1 MLASG
6 YWQDLTTRDFD
17 RLDPEVTV
25 ALLPVAAVEQHGPH
39 LPLATDALINAGIIA
54 RTLERLPAGPC
65 LLVLPALTIGHSLE
79 HSGYAGTLSADAET
93 LLALWT
99 QVGAGVA
106 RAGVRRLIVFNSHG
120 GQSALVDLAA
130 VRLRAEHRLLAV
142 RAGYFGFGVP
152 EGLFAADE
160 LAHGLHGGE
169 VETSLLLD
177 LRPDLVRREA
187 LADFHGLP
195 AQMAA
200 AGGLLG
206 PERPI
211 GFGWMSQDLHP
222 AGACGNAA
230 RADAERGRL
239 LLDHLAGCLVRLVY
253 EVVSLPLSV
262 LASR

>member
-1 MLASG
+1 MLPSG

-17 RLDPEVTV
+17 RLDAEATV

-39 LPLATDALINAGIIA
+39 LPLATDALINAGVLA

-65 LLVLPALTIGHSLE
+65 LLVLPPLTIGHSLE
-79 HSGYAGTLSADAET
+79 HTAYAGTLSADAEI
-93 LLALWT
+93 LLALWS

-106 RAGVRRLIVFNSHG
+106 RTGVRRLVLFNSHG

-130 VRLRAEHRLLAV
+130 VRLRVEHRLLVV
-142 RAGYFGFGVP
+142 RAGYFDFGAP
-152 EGLFAADE
+152 EGLFAPNE

-169 VETSLLLD
+169 VETSLILH
-177 LRPDLVRREA
+177 LRPDLVRRDA
-187 LADFHGLP
+187 LADFPGLP
-195 AQMAA
+195 ARMAA

-222 AGACGNAA
+222 AGVCGNAA
-230 RADAERGRL
+230 RADAERGRV
-239 LLDHLAGCLVRLVY
+239 LLDHLADCLVRLVQ
-253 EVVSLPLSV
+253 EVVALPLGV
-262 LASR
+262 LTSR

>member
-17 RLDPEVTV
+17 RLDAEATV

-39 LPLATDALINAGIIA
+39 LPLATDALINAGVVTRA
-54 RTLERLPAGPC
+54 LELLPAGPC

-79 HSGYAGTLSADAET
+79 HRAYAGTLSAEAES
-93 LLALWT
+93 LLALWG
-99 QVGAGVA
+99 QVGASVA
-106 RAGVRRLIVFNSHG
+106 RSGVRRLILFNSHG

-130 VRLRAEHRLLAV
+130 VRLRAEHRLFAV
-142 RAGYFGFGVP
+142 RASTFAFGAP
-152 EGLFAADE
+152 EGLFDREE

-169 VETSLLLD
+169 VETSLMLH

-206 PERPI
+206 PERPV

-222 AGACGNAA
+222 AGVCGNAA
-230 RADAERGRL
+230 GADAERGRV
-239 LLDHLAGCLVRLVY
+239 LLDHLAGCLVRLVG
-253 EVVSLPLSV
+253 EVLALPLGV
-262 LASR
+262 LTSR